1 MSEFDEMDF
10 DEDEMEAMCDQD
22 GDSLEPEDLFGMVTI
37 NRVRKKRVHVELED
51 DSGDTVLL
59 KDVISE
65 LLAYIKDK
73 MEDEDGN
80 QFTEQI
86 LPLMAQSVVSGL
98 GRMIGIRG
106 TAFYLSQPVARTA
119 IINMMA
125 VALYLL
131 KFVQQKG
138 LVINTFEEDVTDE
151 EIEELDRR
159 TKANSAA
166 TLAALAGED
175 PRAVLRSLREQG
187 HLTDD
192 DLKDIL
198 NEQGDEDDDR
208 SGDDE
213 EEI

>member
-10 DEDEMEAMCDQD
+10 DEEEMETLYEDTD
-22 GDSLEPEDLFGMVTI
+22 DLDPEDLFSMVTI
-37 NRVRKKRVHVELED
+37 NRVRKKKVRVELED
-51 DSGDTVLL
+51 ETGDTVQL
-59 KDVISE
+59 KDVITE

-73 MEDEDGN
+73 MEDEEGN

-98 GRMIGIRG
+98 GRMIGIRP

-131 KFVQQKG
+131 KFVQQKN
-138 LVINTFEEDVTDE
+138 LVINTFEEDVSEE
-151 EIEELDRR
+151 EIDELDRR
-159 TKANSAA
+159 IKAESMA
-166 TLAALAGED
+166 TLAAFAGED
-175 PRAVLRSLREQG
+175 PRAVLKELREQG

-198 NEQGDEDDDR
+198 NEDGDDDD
-208 SGDDE
+208 SDAEGGED
-213 EEI
+213 